1 MQPRAVAREQQR
13 GRAPDARPGAGDH
26 HDLARETACH
36 AGGSYTV
43 CHRGGPGNRIPMAG
57 IWRLLLATPEAVPAA
72 RHALREM
79 TELDGSARQ
88 VVELLVSE
96 LVTNAVRHGAS
107 DPHESILVR
116 AHRTDGAVR
125 VEVCDEGDGFDQR
138 GEAPEEMQPG
148 GRGLLLVD

>member
-1 MQPRAVAREQQR
+1 
-13 GRAPDARPGAGDH
+13 
-26 HDLARETACH
+26 
-36 AGGSYTV
+36 
-43 CHRGGPGNRIPMAG
+43 MAG
-57 IWRLLLATPEAVPAA
+57 VWRLLLATPEAVPAA
-72 RHALREM
+72 RHAFREM
-79 TELDGSARQ
+79 DELDTPTRQ

-148 GRGLLLVD
+148 GRGLLLVDRLASRWGVLDGNPNCVWFEADSVAATLN